1 METGWF
7 LLVLF
12 DSVCSKSFYPIF
24 NDYTHDKVNHTTR
37 EISQCIYSPKWHC
50 FPNFH
55 CASLAS
61 KEKFESPGSF
71 IIYTCTCLE
80 LYKFYTHYSL
90 TCNLIGCRRILSD
103 LHVLTFKWVKYG
115 KYMTLV
121 YQLFTSFWIP
131 RIFKYLFIIVGNVFL
146 IFIITLLVYTMKLS
160 LFEFF
165 FKGSYSNSQYN
176 TFFSVL
182 KRC

>member
-1 METGWF
+1 MIFAGFIWQCMQQEF
-7 LLVLF
+7 LSYLQWLH
-12 DSVCSKSFYPIF
+12 SWQGKSYNSRF
-24 NDYTHDKVNHTTR
+24 
-37 EISQCIYSPKWHC
+37 SQYIYSPKWHC

-55 CASLAS
+55 CASFGN
-61 KEKFESPGSF
+61 KEKFESPGS
-71 IIYTCTCLE
+71 IMIYTCTCLE

-146 IFIITLLVYTMKLS
+146 IFIIILLVYTMKLF